1 MITGII
7 NFYYLVQ
14 LVLIVI
20 ILLTFLIISIISVIN
35 KLDFK
40 SLSNHNFITSFIAC
54 MIFTLALIF
63 SPIIFII
70 RIGSAL
76 SKYLTRYE

>member
-14 LVLIVI
+14 IVLICV
-20 ILLTFLIISIISVIN
+20 LLLAFLIISIISVIN
-35 KLDFK
+35 KLDFNH
-40 SLSNHNFITSFIAC
+40 LSGYNFITSFITC
-54 MIFTLALIF
+54 MIFTLAFIF